1 MRKLMLLQATVTILK
16 VLTTRTISNLFKKV
30 EVMLSFKKARR
41 RLQGTTELEARL
53 RFKVI
58 GNN

>member
-1 MRKLMLLQATVTILK
+1 MMLLQATVIILK
-16 VLTTRTISNLFKKV
+16 VVTTRTISNLFKKV

-41 RLQGTTELEARL
+41 RLQGTTELETRL